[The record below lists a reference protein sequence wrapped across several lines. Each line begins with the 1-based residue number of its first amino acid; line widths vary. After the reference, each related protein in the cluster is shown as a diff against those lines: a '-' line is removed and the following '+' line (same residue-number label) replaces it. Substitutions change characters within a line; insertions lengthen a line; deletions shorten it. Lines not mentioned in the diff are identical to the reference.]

1 MVTDKQVRKLF
12 QFLLANRAIVRSARL
27 TDMDEKTAR
36 KYRDLGKLPSEVA
49 KAHAWVTRPNPFEA
63 VWGEVRELLESNA
76 GLQAKTIFEEL
87 QRRYPG
93 CFADTQLRTLQRH
106 IKRWRGKSGPPKEVF
121 FTQVHEAGRLGA
133 SDFTSMIALGV
144 TIQAQRFDHMVY
156 HFVLTYSNW
165 EAATICFSESFES
178 LSEGLQNALWKL
190 GGAPARHRTD
200 RMSLAVNNGSDT
212 KEFTRRYRSL
222 LDYYRMTGEKIQ
234 AEQANENGDIEQR
247 HRRFKQAVDQALM
260 LRGSRDF
267 GSRAEYDL
275 FLKRLL
281 DQLNAGRRG
290 RLAEE
295 LGKLASLPA
304 RRLEACKR
312 QPAKVDTS
320 SLIHVER
327 NSYSVPSRLIGESVD
342 VRMYVEHLEVWYGQQ
357 LVERLPR
364 LRGRDKH
371 KVNYR
376 HIIDW
381 LVRKPGAFAQYRY
394 RADLFPSSVFRMAY
408 DDLRTQQNTY
418 ADKEYLKILYLAAR
432 QSESQVEAALRELLA
447 CEQPISVSAVE
458 ALLGNTSPSMNT
470 YQRLVDGVQVELV
483 DLTCFDVLFTD
494 KEVQDDSGEN
504 GDREGTLGSGIAGVA
519 PTDGAVGLRGA
530 GSASGSGDAQ
540 LRALPIEPVRSG
552 VSRAA
557 PAEDRTSAA
566 AIELAAGEDLRDV
579 RPEAIADEGGAAG
592 AESSRGGLRGPQGE
606 SVGVRQAGFGEDPSF
621 VCVGARSGAA
631 GAAGVVHDVQ
641 PAGAGAV
648 GGEARP
654 EAEPRVEA
662 IGGLRGDPDRR
673 PGLRATEPRG
683 DGSVVYAAGGPLRT
697 GQRVADEQLAILEM
711 GGDFQRPN
719 DDGSGHRPLGASQR
733 DRGIEHAELSVG
745 TRQER
750 QGRRGGVGTSGI
762 NAGVVEQQV
771 HKGADG
777 GAWLRFAG
785 RRCAPSTLRCARPHR
800 RGKDLRV
807 PRIVAGRWRSR
818 GISNCR

>member
-1 MVTDKQVRKLF
+1 MITDKQVRKLF
-12 QFLLANRAIVRSARL
+12 QFLLDNRAMVRSARL

-49 KAHAWVTRPNPFEA
+49 KAHAWATRPNPFEA
-63 VWGEVRELLESNA
+63 VWGEVRELLEGNA

-93 CFADTQLRTLQRH
+93 RFADPQLRTLQRH
-106 IKRWRGKSGPPKEVF
+106 VKRWRGESGPPKEVF
-121 FTQVHEAGRLGA
+121 FTQVHEAGRLCA
-133 SDFTSMIALGV
+133 SDFTSMNALGV
-144 TIQAQRFDHMVY
+144 TIQGQRFDHLVY

-178 LSEGLQNALWKL
+178 LSEGLHSALWKL

-200 RMSLAVNNGSDT
+200 RMSWAVNNGSDT
-212 KEFTRRYRSL
+212 KEFTGRYQSL

-247 HRRFKQAVDQALM
+247 HHRFKQAADQALM

-267 GSRAEYDL
+267 ASRAEYDV
-275 FLKRLL
+275 FLARLL
-281 DQLNAGRRG
+281 AQLNAGRRG

-295 LGKLASLPA
+295 VGKLGPLPA

-312 QPAKVDTS
+312 VSAKVDTS

-357 LVERLPR
+357 LVEHLPR
-364 LRGRDKH
+364 LRGRDKY

-408 DDLRTQQNTY
+408 DDLLMRPSPY
-418 ADKEYLKILYLAAR
+418 ADKEYLKILHLAAR
-432 QSESQVEAALRELLA
+432 QSEVQVEASLRELLA
-447 CEQPISVSAVE
+447 SEQPISASAVE
-458 ALLGNTSPSMNT
+458 TMLGNTSPSMNT
-470 YQRLVDGVQVELV
+470 YQMLVDGVQVELV
-483 DLTCFDVLFTD
+483 DLKCFDVLFAD

-504 GDREGTLGSGIAGVA
+504 GNREGTLGSGATGVA
-519 PTDGAVGLRGA
+519 PANGAVELRGV

-540 LRALPIEPVRSG
+540 LRTLSFEPVRSG
-552 VSRAA
+552 VSAAA

-566 AIELAAGEDLRDV
+566 SIELAVGEDVRDV
-579 RPEAIADEGGAAG
+579 RPEAFADQGGAAG

-606 SVGVRQAGFGEDPSF
+606 FAGVRQAGFGEDPPF

-641 PAGAGAV
+641 PVGAEAV
-648 GGEARP
+648 GSETRP
-654 EAEPRVEA
+654 EVEPRTEA
-662 IGGLRGDPDRR
+662 AGGFRGDPDRR

-683 DGSVVYAAGGPLRT
+683 DGSVVHAPGGPIRT
-697 GQRVADEQLAILEM
+697 GQRVADEQPAVLEM
-711 GGDFQRPN
+711 GGDLQGSD
-719 DDGSGHRPLGASQR
+719 DDGGGHRPLGASQR
-733 DRGIEHAELSVG
+733 DRGIELAQLPAG
-745 TRQER
+745 ACQER
-750 QGRRGGVGTSGI
+750 QGRRGGIGASGV

-771 HKGADG
+771 HEGADG

-785 RRCAPSTLRCARPHR
+785 RRCAPSTLRYARPHR
-800 RGKDLRV
+800 RGQDLRV
-807 PRIVAGRWRSR
+807 PRIVVGRWRSH
-818 GISNCR
+818 GNSNCR